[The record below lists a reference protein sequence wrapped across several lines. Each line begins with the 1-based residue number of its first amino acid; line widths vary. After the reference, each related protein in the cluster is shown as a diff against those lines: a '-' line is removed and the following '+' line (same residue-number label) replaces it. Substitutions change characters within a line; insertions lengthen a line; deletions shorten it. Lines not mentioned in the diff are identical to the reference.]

1 MWLCEPHLEWL
12 LLEIPRIFVYLLWIH
27 SGKPFANDKSPG
39 EWENNEKNTFLNDY
53 YIWRIENYIYSY
65 ENAKIDE

>member
-12 LLEIPRIFVYLLWIH
+12 LLEISWIFVYLLQIH
-27 SGKPFANDKSPG
+27 SGIQFTNDKSPG
-39 EWENNEKNTFLNDY
+39 EWEKHFLK
-53 YIWRIENYIYSY
+53 WLLHLRIENYIYSY